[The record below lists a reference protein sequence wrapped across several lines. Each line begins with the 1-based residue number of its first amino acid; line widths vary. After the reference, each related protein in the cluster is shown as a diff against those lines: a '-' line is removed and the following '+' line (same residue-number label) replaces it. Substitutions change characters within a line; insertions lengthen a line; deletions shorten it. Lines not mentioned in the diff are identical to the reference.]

1 MVTGVPIVISCSSL
15 VCSLEHFNLEISTRQ
30 CRKSP
35 IDGILFCFEALCA
48 QATFQFMSRSITR
61 YHGKNG
67 KRENSRSRER
77 EERGRDTQKEFI
89 VPIFFFVGVVWRQ
102 HSHKITRDVDAI
114 GDETHRV
121 KEETSR
127 DFSYP
132 LIVLSNMIFCL
143 SLSPSLFLSFFD
155 DAPALIFSFFSADRY
170 SMLNFAKAFTSVD
183 SLLVSYSPS
192 ASFSSPY
199 SSSISSSSSSNHL
212 IHLSNQVRSAS
223 FQHLYRL
230 NTMLTA
236 EETEVMR
243 KSNHPQN
250 IHHGKHV
257 KNIINFFHQVGY
269 LY

>member
-143 SLSPSLFLSFFD
+143 SLSVSLSLFLWRRSRTYILFFQRWSLFD
-155 DAPALIFSFFSADRY
+155 VELRQGFYICWFSLGFLFSFGIFFFSLFFFY
-170 SMLNFAKAFTSVD
+170 FFELFIE
-183 SLLVSYSPS
+183 PS
-192 ASFSSPY
+192 HPSFESS
-199 SSSISSSSSSNHL
+199 
-212 IHLSNQVRSAS
+212 
-223 FQHLYRL
+223 
-230 NTMLTA
+230 
-236 EETEVMR
+236 
-243 KSNHPQN
+243 
-250 IHHGKHV
+250 
-257 KNIINFFHQVGY
+257 
-269 LY
+269 